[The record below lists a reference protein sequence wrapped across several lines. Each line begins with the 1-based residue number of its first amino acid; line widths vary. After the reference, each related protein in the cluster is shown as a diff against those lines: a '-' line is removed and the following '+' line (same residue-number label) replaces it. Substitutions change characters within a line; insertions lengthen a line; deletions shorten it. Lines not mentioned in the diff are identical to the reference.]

1 MWNSKMNQCYHCIT
15 WKIYLQLKS
24 LRIVFTTFEIVRNKL
39 LFSLKGIYDNVQ
51 YIKCSFLKKK
61 EDVKQ
66 LTIVLIY
73 FVVSD
78 LLNDQWVGRVRIL
91 K

>member
-1 MWNSKMNQCYHCIT
+1 MTMFNIS
-15 WKIYLQLKS
+15 S
-24 LRIVFTTFEIVRNKL
+24 V
-39 LFSLKGIYDNVQ
+39 LF
-51 YIKCSFLKKK
+51 FKKK